1 MTIQPPNIDIGWKDQ
16 LSVKITEKTVQQF
29 AEMSGDFNPIH
40 MDEAFAATTK
50 FKRRIA
56 HGIISA
62 AFISRALNERIGA
75 GGIYLAQSLKFVN
88 PVYIDDTITIEL
100 ELTNL
105 RKERGIATVSTNV
118 KNQNGEFCVKGDATI
133 MLSAPK

>member
-1 MTIQPPNIDIGWKDQ
+1 MAIQPPNVDVGWKDQ
-16 LSVKITEKTVQQF
+16 LTVHITEKTVQQF

-40 MDEAFAATTK
+40 MDASFAATTK

-62 AFISRALNERIGA
+62 AFISRALNERIGS
-75 GGIYLAQSLKFVN
+75 GGIYLAQTLKFVN
-88 PVYIDDTITIEL
+88 PVFIDDTITIEM
-100 ELTNL
+100 EVTNL

-133 MLSAPK
+133 MLAAPK